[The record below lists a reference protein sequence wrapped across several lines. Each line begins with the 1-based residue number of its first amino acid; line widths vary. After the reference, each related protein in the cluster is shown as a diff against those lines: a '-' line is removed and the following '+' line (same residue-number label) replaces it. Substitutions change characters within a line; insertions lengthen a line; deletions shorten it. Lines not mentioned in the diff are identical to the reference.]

1 MPKLPKL
8 VDLGIEETSGVDHP
22 AHLQEGWI
30 VMKAQDQ
37 QAVSD
42 VLDRIRAAANDEQET
57 FVENEDIEQ
66 TLIETEELLAKAME
80 RIEELESG
88 LVVEELEDE
97 SEALL
102 KSMPE
107 PIVKMISDARAE
119 AEEALA
125 KAAYTES
132 VLEAERAARADEQ
145 AIAKAAGWN
154 NLSIDPSVVGPMLRR
169 LADVDEELAKAV
181 ETVLDGA
188 NAQAESAGIFLEIG
202 KSTNATTAG
211 SAYDELTALAKA
223 TVADGGAPTFEQ
235 ALVNIAGTNPDLY
248 TRYLS
253 EKGA

>member
-42 VLDRIRAAANDEQET
+42 VLDRIRAAANEEQET

-80 RIEELESG
+80 RIEELEG
-88 LVVEELEDE
+88 GEVEELDE
-97 SEALL
+97 TASLL

-132 VLEAERAARADEQ
+132 VLEAERANRADEQ
-145 AIAKAAGWN
+145 AIAKAASWG
-154 NLSIDPSVVGPMLRR
+154 NLSIDPEVVGPMLRR
-169 LADVDEELAKAV
+169 LADVDVELAKAV

-188 NAQAESAGIFLEIG
+188 NAQAESAGIFAEIG
-202 KSTNATTAG
+202 KSTNASASG
-211 SAYDELTALAKA
+211 SAYGELTALAKA
-223 TVADGGAPTFEQ
+223 VVAEGGAATFEQ
-235 ALVNIAGTNPDLY
+235 AMVNIAGTNPDLY

>member
-42 VLDRIRAAANDEQET
+42 VLDRIRAAANDESET

-80 RIEELESG
+80 RIEELEGSE
-88 LVVEELEDE
+88 VEELDE
-97 SEALL
+97 ADSLL

-107 PIVKMISDARAE
+107 PIIKMISDARAE
-119 AEEALA
+119 AQEALS

-132 VLEAERAARADEQ
+132 LLEAERGSRADEQ
-145 AIAKAAGWN
+145 AIAKAATWS
-154 NLSIDPSVVGPMLRR
+154 NLALDANEVGPMLRR
-169 LADVDEELAKAV
+169 LADVDAELAKAV

-188 NAQAESAGIFLEIG
+188 NAQAESAGMFAEIG
-202 KSTNATTAG
+202 KSTNPSSSG
-211 SAYDELTALAKA
+211 SAYAELTSLAKA
-223 TVADGGAPTFEQ
+223 SVADGSGATFEQ
-235 ALVNIAGTNPDLY
+235 ALANIAGVNPDLY